1 MIDFQFDTFED
12 TSGFYRIDE
21 NGEFHWAQNFVRAP
35 DYDLFRS
42 EKDTYTYPTPGGWLW
57 FNNHIEAKA
66 HFGIVDPVTVEEQ
79 VNNLLAGLSEEQ
91 RQALTQALGQQ
102 DGN

>member
-35 DYDLFRS
+35 DYDLFR
-42 EKDTYTYPTPGGWLW
+42 EQKDTYTYPTPGNWLW
-57 FNNHIEAKA
+57 FDDHITAKA
-66 HFGIVDPVTVEEQ
+66 HFGIVDPPTVEET
-79 VNNLLAGLSEEQ
+79 VNTLLADLDDEHKA
-91 RQALTQALGQQ
+91 ALLQALGSTN
-102 DGN
+102 GN